1 MTERKARCGTDSYLF
16 SAARVRKPLVRE
28 YGEVPIWLFNQDL
41 VLFSCDIPY
50 IILHFFVENCLLHKL
65 SVLASFW
72 FIFTHTEACI
82 GRLKHWEWY
91 YNWWYLNLGN
101 SFAISS
107 VLFLENLVQALLYDL
122 HIICLF
128 PRSFLTG
135 WMVYICVCECGNC
148 MCVHMCVTC
157 ASGVHSWRAG
167 IQTKCL
173 TLQAHTYTHINFNF
187 CFDF

>member
-16 SAARVRKPLVRE
+16 SAAGVRQPLVRE

-41 VLFSCDIPY
+41 VLLSCDIPY

-82 GRLKHWEWY
+82 GRFKHWEWY
-91 YNWWYLNLGN
+91 YNWWYLNLSN

-107 VLFLENLVQALLYDL
+107 VLFFENLAQALLYDL
-122 HIICLF
+122 HIICIMF

-135 WMVYICVCECGNC
+135 VNGLYLC
-148 MCVHMCVTC
+148 MWV
-157 ASGVHSWRAG
+157 W
-167 IQTKCL
+167 
-173 TLQAHTYTHINFNF
+173 
-187 CFDF
+187 